1 MGNSM
6 YEKKVIIKL
15 RNKKLDGVLAIL
27 INKTKYDSIIV
38 GSCVVQ
44 IIKKNWENLYCNVI
58 GN

>member
-44 IIKKNWENLYCNVI
+44 IIKKKLGKSILQCQR
-58 GN
+58 

>member
-44 IIKKNWENLYCNVI
+44 
-58 GN
+58 

>member
-38 GSCVVQ
+38 GSK
-44 IIKKNWENLYCNVI
+44 IIKNWEKSILQSQR
-58 GN
+58 